1 MTEIP
6 RIGVNSIGIESV
18 RTYIINAPK
27 IDTPNVPVV
36 VPMGFPVVNIPG
48 CVEARRSNENENLV
62 TNDPDGNLILCDA
75 QYPSYDAMNY
85 VPEEL
90 IYTEESEPQRYEQP
104 ETPPAP
110 EVPKAKPQDCPPDGA
125 PEVGTKVEEGT
136 KQIIKYELVGNRCV
150 TRYKKLNVQQ
160 QIIDAIPTVPQVIKT
175 GSITLVA
182 TTAALSTPLLLRAV
196 KPIIKQVVNKVKKI
210 LGKKAERPNLSE
222 RRTISYR
229 EKRGLPPL
237 KNKVKSKK
245 ERKSGPQT
253 TR

>member
-18 RTYIINAPK
+18 RTYIINAPTIK
-27 IDTPNVPVV
+27 TPNVPVV

-75 QYPSYDAMNY
+75 QYPSYDAMNF

-90 IYTEESEPQRYEQP
+90 IYTEKEETQRYEEP
-104 ETPPAP
+104 ETLPAP
-110 EVPKAKPQDCPPDGA
+110 EVPKAALEACPPDGA

-160 QIIDAIPTVPQVIKT
+160 QIIDAIPTVPQVVKT
-175 GSITLVA
+175 GGITLVA

-196 KPIIKQVVNKVKKI
+196 KPIIKQIVNRVKKI
-210 LGKKAERPNLSE
+210 LGKKVERPNLSE
-222 RRTISYR
+222 KRTNSYR

-237 KNKVKSKK
+237 KKK
-245 ERKSGPQT
+245 KKK
-253 TR
+253 

>member
-6 RIGVNSIGIESV
+6 RIGVNSIGIEPV
-18 RTYIINAPK
+18 RTYILNAPK
-27 IDTPNVPVV
+27 INTPNVPVV

-62 TNDPDGNLILCDA
+62 NTDKKGNLILCDA
-75 QYPSYDAMNY
+75 QYPSYDAMNF

-90 IYTEESEPQRYEQP
+90 IYTEQEETQRYEEP
-104 ETPPAP
+104 ETLPAP
-110 EVPKAKPQDCPPDGA
+110 EVPKAASEACPPDGA

-160 QIIDAIPTVPQVIKT
+160 QIIDAIPTVPQVVKT
-175 GSITLVA
+175 GGITLVA
-182 TTAALSTPLLLRAV
+182 TTAALSTPLLLKAV
-196 KPIIKQVVNKVKKI
+196 KPIIKQVVNRVKKI
-210 LGKKAERPNLSE
+210 LGKKVERPNLSE

-237 KNKVKSKK
+237 KKK
-245 ERKSGPQT
+245 K
-253 TR
+253 

>member
-6 RIGVNSIGIESV
+6 KIGVNSIGIESV
-18 RTYIINAPK
+18 RTYIINAPA
-27 IDTPNVPVV
+27 INTPNVPVV
-36 VPMGFPVVNIPG
+36 IPMGFPVVNIPG
-48 CVEARRSNENENLV
+48 CVKARRSNENENLV
-62 TNDPDGNLILCDA
+62 NNDPDGNLILCDA

-90 IYTEESEPQRYEQP
+90 IYIEESKPQRYEQP

-110 EVPKAKPQDCPPDGA
+110 EVPKAKPEDCPPDGA

-160 QIIDAIPTVPQVIKT
+160 QIIDAIPTVPQVVRT
-175 GSITLVA
+175 GGITLVA
-182 TTAALSTPLLLRAV
+182 TTAALSTPLLLKAV
-196 KPIIKQVVNKVKKI
+196 KPIVKQIVNRIKKI
-210 LGKKAERPNLSE
+210 LGKKVERPNLSE
-222 RRTISYR
+222 RRTIAYR

-237 KNKVKSKK
+237 KKK
-245 ERKSGPQT
+245 K
-253 TR
+253 